1 MTTPPVEQPLPT
13 CTFDAVVAR
22 MAHRGKINPP
32 LTDEERR
39 LAHTVAEAHYFY
51 TDLAE
56 LPAAGPWDST
66 AVIAM
71 WMGISRVLSR
81 WEGVW

>member
-1 MTTPPVEQPLPT
+1 MTTPTVEQPIQT
-13 CTFDAVVAR
+13 FTFDDVMAR
-22 MAHRGKINPP
+22 MERRGKINPP

-81 WEGVW
+81 REGVW